1 MKNKASFAVDLFLCT
16 ALISSLFYCLVT
28 SFEIQTNWYIVVI
41 PTAIFCTIY
50 GLLASLVK
58 KTSVLFISV
67 AITMIVF
74 VFTLLFSLE
83 SILEQLSYVIT
94 KVLKQLSQYLPVQDK
109 IILGDTLG
117 TSATGLFVFI
127 SAILSAVFTISL
139 IRYKRILI
147 PSLLSMILL
156 VPCFILVNTL
166 PSLVCLF
173 IAISSLIALYISKNT
188 RKFRPSQGG
197 AIAAISFGTM
207 LVVMIVLLAF
217 NPIEKYERFDWQ
229 ENLLQSIEN
238 SFNIDD
244 GRKTSTE
251 KDFQQVKGSLQET
264 ENLNDISPLTQ
275 THTPVMT
282 ITSATGGNIYLKGT
296 AYASYKDNT
305 WSIITNN
312 DAARYPQDFVPFTAT
327 IGNNALTDTRVHMLN
342 KSEIAYV
349 PYFME
354 SLPDN
359 LNSVADVCVKSDT
372 NQNEFNYSH
381 YPFYAESTYR
391 YNSSSEAEDYK
402 TFVYDTYLEI
412 PSATEN
418 ELRKIADQEGFLD
431 SELTVSEKVEMVK
444 NYISSSKTYSL
455 KTPQMP
461 SGKDFATWF
470 LNESDTGYCVHFAT
484 AGTLM
489 LRALGIP
496 ARYVTG
502 YYATA
507 YANQTVTVTT
517 DNAHAWVEYYN
528 DTAGWI
534 PLECTPSSFEPAR
547 YVAPQNTGDNNSNN
561 STQPTTVAPATSTQP
576 TAPTNGTV
584 SHNST
589 QKSNSKSSF
598 EFNGFTIT
606 MMSVG
611 IVALVLIV
619 IFSRRII
626 IIKKRKQKFETGRN
640 NKRAICIYKEL
651 KSLTK
656 ISHLL
661 ITDEVKSVYEKARF
675 SNHII
680 SNDELKVIEDAYY
693 NSVEEIYNN
702 LPRIKKPYYKFI
714 KAIK

>member
-1 MKNKASFAVDLFLCT
+1 MKNKTSFTIDILLCVT
-16 ALISSLFYCLVT
+16 LISSLFYCLVT
-28 SFEIQTNWYIVVI
+28 SFDIKTEWYIIVV

-58 KTSVLFISV
+58 KSGVLFISV

-94 KVLKQLSQYLPVQDK
+94 QALKLLSQYLPVQNK

-147 PSLLSMILL
+147 PSLLSTVLL

-173 IAISSLIALYISKNT
+173 IAIASLIALYISKNT

-197 AIAAISFGTM
+197 VIAAISFGTM
-207 LVVMIVLLAF
+207 LVVMAILLAF

-251 KDFQQVKGSLQET
+251 KNLNEIKGSLEEK
-264 ENLNDISPLTQ
+264 ENLSDISPLTQ
-275 THTPVMT
+275 TQTPVMT
-282 ITSATGGNIYLKGT
+282 VTSAVGGNIYLKGT
-296 AYASYKDNT
+296 AYADYRDNT
-305 WSIITNN
+305 WSIISDN
-312 DAARYPQDFVPFTAT
+312 DTARYPQDFVPFTAT
-327 IGNNALTDTRVHMLN
+327 IGNNALTNTRVHMLN
-342 KSEIAYV
+342 ESKIAYV
-349 PYFME
+349 PYFLE

-359 LNSVADVCVKSDT
+359 LNSVADVCVKNDT
-372 NQNEFNYSH
+372 DKNEFNYSH
-381 YPFYAESTYR
+381 YPFYAENTYR
-391 YNSSSEAEDYK
+391 YNNSAEAENYK
-402 TFVYDTYLEI
+402 AFVYDTYLEI
-412 PSATEN
+412 PRKTQI
-418 ELRKIADQEGFLD
+418 ELRRIAEQEGFLD
-431 SELTVSEKVEMVK
+431 SELTVSEKIEMVK

-455 KTPQMP
+455 KTPKMP

-517 DNAHAWVEYYN
+517 DNAHAWIEYYS

-534 PLECTPSSFEPAR
+534 PLECTPSSFQPAR
-547 YVAPQNTGDNNSNN
+547 YVGSQRASGG
-561 STQPTTVAPATSTQP
+561 TQPTTVEPTTAP
-576 TAPTNGTV
+576 TAPTNGTA
-584 SHNST
+584 SHST
-589 QKSNSKSSF
+589 KPKNDIKSSF
-598 EFNGFTIT
+598 EFNGFTIA
-606 MMSVG
+606 MMSLG
-611 IVALVLIV
+611 IVALALIV

-626 IIKKRKQKFETGRN
+626 IIKKRKQRFETGRN

-651 KSLTK
+651 KNLTK
-656 ISHLL
+656 ISHIL

-675 SNHII
+675 SNHTI
-680 SNDELKVIEDAYY
+680 SDDELKIIESAYY
-693 NSVEEIYNN
+693 NSIEEIYNN

>member
-1 MKNKASFAVDLFLCT
+1 MKNKTSFTIDILLCVT
-16 ALISSLFYCLVT
+16 LISSLFYCLVT
-28 SFEIQTNWYIVVI
+28 SFDIKTEWYIIVV

-58 KTSVLFISV
+58 KSGVLFISV

-94 KVLKQLSQYLPVQDK
+94 QVLKLLSQYLPVQNK

-147 PSLLSMILL
+147 PSLLSMVLL

-173 IAISSLIALYISKNT
+173 IAIASLIALYISKNT

-197 AIAAISFGTM
+197 VITAISFGTM
-207 LVVMIVLLAF
+207 LVVMAILLAF

-251 KDFQQVKGSLQET
+251 KSLHEIKGSLEEK
-264 ENLNDISPLTQ
+264 ENLIDISPLTQ

-282 ITSATGGNIYLKGT
+282 VTSAVGGNIYLKGT
-296 AYASYKDNT
+296 AYADYRDNT
-305 WSIITNN
+305 WSIISDNN
-312 DAARYPQDFVPFTAT
+312 AARYPQDFVPFTAT
-327 IGNNALTDTRVHMLN
+327 IGNNALTDTRVHMMN
-342 KSEIAYV
+342 ESKIAYV
-349 PYFME
+349 PYFLE

-359 LNSVADVCVKSDT
+359 LNSVADVCVKNDT
-372 NQNEFNYSH
+372 DKNEFNYSH
-381 YPFYAESTYR
+381 YPFYAENTYR
-391 YNSSSEAEDYK
+391 YNNSAEAEDYK
-402 TFVYDTYLEI
+402 AFVYDTYLEI
-412 PSATEN
+412 PRTTQIEF
-418 ELRKIADQEGFLD
+418 RRIAEQEGFLD
-431 SELTVSEKVEMVK
+431 SELTVSKKIEMVK
-444 NYISSSKTYSL
+444 NYISNSKTYSL
-455 KTPQMP
+455 KTPKMP

-517 DNAHAWVEYYN
+517 DNAHAWVEYYS

-534 PLECTPSSFEPAR
+534 PLECTPSSFQPAR
-547 YVAPQNTGDNNSNN
+547 YVGSQRASGGSTDT
-561 STQPTTVAPATSTQP
+561 TQPTTVEPTTAP

-584 SHNST
+584 SHNT
-589 QKSNSKSSF
+589 NTKSKNDIKSSF
-598 EFNGFTIT
+598 EFNGFTIA
-606 MMSVG
+606 MMSLG
-611 IVALVLIV
+611 IVALALIA

-626 IIKKRKQKFETGRN
+626 IIKKRKQRFETGRN

-651 KSLTK
+651 KNLTK

-675 SNHII
+675 SNHTI
-680 SNDELKVIEDAYY
+680 NDDELKIIENAYY
-693 NSVEEIYNN
+693 NSVDEIYNN
-702 LPRIKKPYYKFI
+702 LPRIKRSYYKFI

>member
-28 SFEIQTNWYIVVI
+28 SFQIETNWCVIVI

-58 KTSVLFISV
+58 NTSVLFISV
-67 AITMIVF
+67 AVTMIVF
-74 VFTLLFSLE
+74 IFTLLFSLE
-83 SILEQLSYVIT
+83 TILAQLSYVIT
-94 KVLKQLSQYLPVQDK
+94 QIFSQLSQYLPLTEK

-117 TSATGLFVFI
+117 TNATGLFVFI

-147 PSLLSMILL
+147 PSLLSMVLL

-173 IAISSLIALYISKNT
+173 IAIASLIALYISKNT

-197 AIAAISFGTM
+197 VITAISFGTM
-207 LVVMIVLLAF
+207 LVVMTILLAF

-251 KDFQQVKGSLQET
+251 KNLNEIKSSLEEK

-282 ITSATGGNIYLKGT
+282 VTSAVGGNIYLKGT
-296 AYASYKDNT
+296 AYADYRDNI
-305 WSIITNN
+305 WSIISDNN
-312 DAARYPQDFVPFTAT
+312 AARYPQDFVPFTAT
-327 IGNNALTDTRVHMLN
+327 TGNNALTDTRVHMLN
-342 KSEIAYV
+342 ESKIAYV
-349 PYFME
+349 PYFLE

-359 LNSVADVCVKSDT
+359 LNSVADVCVKNDT
-372 NQNEFNYSH
+372 DKNEFNYSH
-381 YPFYAESTYR
+381 YPFYAENTYR
-391 YNSSSEAEDYK
+391 YNNSAEAENYK
-402 TFVYDTYLEI
+402 AFVYDTYLEI
-412 PSATEN
+412 PRKTQI
-418 ELRKIADQEGFLD
+418 ELRRIADQEGFLD
-431 SELTVSEKVEMVK
+431 SELTVSEKIEMVK

-455 KTPQMP
+455 KTPKMP

-517 DNAHAWVEYYN
+517 DNAHAWVEYYS

-534 PLECTPSSFEPAR
+534 PLECTPPSFQPAR
-547 YVAPQNTGDNNSNN
+547 YVGSQRASGGSTDT
-561 STQPTTVAPATSTQP
+561 TQPTTVEPTTAP

-584 SHNST
+584 SQNT
-589 QKSNSKSSF
+589 NTKPKIDSKSSF
-598 EFNGFTIT
+598 EFNGFTIA
-606 MMSVG
+606 MMSLG
-611 IVALVLIV
+611 IVALALIA

-626 IIKKRKQKFETGRN
+626 IIKKRKQRFETGRN

-651 KSLTK
+651 KNLTK
-656 ISHLL
+656 ISHIL

-675 SNHII
+675 SNHTI
-680 SNDELKVIEDAYY
+680 SDDELKIIENAYY

-702 LPRIKKPYYKFI
+702 LPCIKKPYYKFI

>member
-1 MKNKASFAVDLFLCT
+1 MKNKTSFTIDILLCVT
-16 ALISSLFYCLVT
+16 LISSLFYCLVT
-28 SFEIQTNWYIVVI
+28 SFDIKTEWYIIVV

-58 KTSVLFISV
+58 KSGVLFISV

-94 KVLKQLSQYLPVQDK
+94 QVLKLLSQYLTVQNK

-147 PSLLSMILL
+147 PSLLSMVLL

-173 IAISSLIALYISKNT
+173 IAIASLIALYISKNT

-197 AIAAISFGTM
+197 VIAAISFGIM
-207 LVVMIVLLAF
+207 LVVMTILLAF

-251 KDFQQVKGSLQET
+251 KNLNEIKGSLEEK
-264 ENLNDISPLTQ
+264 ENLSDISPLTQ

-282 ITSATGGNIYLKGT
+282 VTSAVGGNIYLKGT
-296 AYASYKDNT
+296 AYADYRDNT
-305 WSIITNN
+305 WSIISDNN
-312 DAARYPQDFVPFTAT
+312 AARYPQNFVPFTAT
-327 IGNNALTDTRVHMLN
+327 IGNNALTNTRVHMLN
-342 KSEIAYV
+342 ESKIAYV
-349 PYFME
+349 PYFLE

-359 LNSVADVCVKSDT
+359 LNSVADVCVKNDT
-372 NQNEFNYSH
+372 DKNEFNYSH
-381 YPFYAESTYR
+381 YPFYAENTYR
-391 YNSSSEAEDYK
+391 YNNSSDAEEYK

-412 PSATEN
+412 PRTTQI
-418 ELRKIADQEGFLD
+418 ELRRIAEQEGFLD
-431 SELTVSEKVEMVK
+431 SELTASEKIEMVK
-444 NYISSSKTYSL
+444 NYISNSKTYSL
-455 KTPQMP
+455 KTPKMP

-489 LRALGIP
+489 LRTLGIP

-517 DNAHAWVEYYN
+517 DNAHAWVEYYS

-534 PLECTPSSFEPAR
+534 PLECTPSSFQPAR
-547 YVAPQNTGDNNSNN
+547 YVGSQRASGG
-561 STQPTTVAPATSTQP
+561 TQPTTVEPTTAP
-576 TAPTNGTV
+576 TAPTNGTA
-584 SHNST
+584 SHST
-589 QKSNSKSSF
+589 KPKNDIKSSF
-598 EFNGFTIT
+598 EFNGFTIA
-606 MMSVG
+606 MMSLG
-611 IVALVLIV
+611 IVALALIA

-626 IIKKRKQKFETGRN
+626 IIKKRKQRFETGRN

-651 KSLTK
+651 KNLTK
-656 ISHLL
+656 ISHIL

-675 SNHII
+675 SNHTI
-680 SNDELKVIEDAYY
+680 SDDELKIIENAYY
-693 NSVEEIYNN
+693 NSIEEIYNN

-714 KAIK
+714 KVIK

>member
-1 MKNKASFAVDLFLCT
+1 MKNKTSFTIDILLCVT
-16 ALISSLFYCLVT
+16 LISSLFYCLVT
-28 SFEIQTNWYIVVI
+28 SFDIKTEWHIIVV

-58 KTSVLFISV
+58 KSGVLFISV

-94 KVLKQLSQYLPVQDK
+94 QVLKPLSQYLPVQNK

-147 PSLLSMILL
+147 PSLLSMVLL

-173 IAISSLIALYISKNT
+173 IAIASLIALYISKNT

-197 AIAAISFGTM
+197 VITAISFGTM
-207 LVVMIVLLAF
+207 LVVMAILLAF

-251 KDFQQVKGSLQET
+251 KNLNEIKGSLEEK

-275 THTPVMT
+275 THAPVMT
-282 ITSATGGNIYLKGT
+282 VTSAVGGNIYLKGT
-296 AYASYKDNT
+296 AYADYRDNIWNT
-305 WSIITNN
+305 ISDN

-327 IGNNALTDTRVHMLN
+327 IGNNALTATRVHMLN
-342 KSEIAYV
+342 ESKITYV
-349 PYFME
+349 PYFLE

-359 LNSVADVCVKSDT
+359 LNSVADVCVKNDT
-372 NQNEFNYSH
+372 DKNEFNYSH
-381 YPFYAESTYR
+381 YPFYAENTYR
-391 YNSSSEAEDYK
+391 YNNSAEAEDYK
-402 TFVYDTYLEI
+402 AFVYDTYLEI
-412 PSATEN
+412 PRTTQIEF
-418 ELRKIADQEGFLD
+418 RRIAEQEGFLD
-431 SELTVSEKVEMVK
+431 SELTVSKKIEMVK
-444 NYISSSKTYSL
+444 NYISNSKTYSL
-455 KTPQMP
+455 KTPKMP

-517 DNAHAWVEYYN
+517 DNAHAWVEYYS

-534 PLECTPSSFEPAR
+534 PLECTPSSFQPAR
-547 YVAPQNTGDNNSNN
+547 YVGSQRASGGSTDT
-561 STQPTTVAPATSTQP
+561 TQPTTVEPTTAP

-584 SHNST
+584 SHNT
-589 QKSNSKSSF
+589 NTKSKNDIKSSF
-598 EFNGFTIT
+598 EFNGFTIA
-606 MMSVG
+606 MMSLG
-611 IVALVLIV
+611 IVALALIA

-626 IIKKRKQKFETGRN
+626 IIKKRKQRFETGRN

-651 KSLTK
+651 KNLTK
-656 ISHLL
+656 ISHIL

-675 SNHII
+675 SNHTI
-680 SNDELKVIEDAYY
+680 SDDELKIIENAYY
-693 NSVEEIYNN
+693 NSIEEIYNN

>member
-1 MKNKASFAVDLFLCT
+1 MKNKTSFTIDILLCVT
-16 ALISSLFYCLVT
+16 LISSLFYCLVT
-28 SFEIQTNWYIVVI
+28 SFDIKTEWYIIVV

-58 KTSVLFISV
+58 KSGVLFISV

-94 KVLKQLSQYLPVQDK
+94 QALKLLSQYLPVQNK

-147 PSLLSMILL
+147 PSLLSMVLL

-173 IAISSLIALYISKNT
+173 IAIASLIALYISKNT

-197 AIAAISFGTM
+197 VIAAISFGTM
-207 LVVMIVLLAF
+207 LVVMAILLAF

-251 KDFQQVKGSLQET
+251 KNLNGIKGSLEEK
-264 ENLNDISPLTQ
+264 ENLSDISPLTQ

-282 ITSATGGNIYLKGT
+282 VTSAVGGNIYLKGT
-296 AYASYKDNT
+296 AYADYRDNI
-305 WSIITNN
+305 WSIISDN
-312 DAARYPQDFVPFTAT
+312 DVARYPQDFVPFTAT

-342 KSEIAYV
+342 ESKIAYV
-349 PYFME
+349 PYFLE

-359 LNSVADVCVKSDT
+359 LNSVADVCVKNNTDK
-372 NQNEFNYSH
+372 NEFNYSH
-381 YPFYAESTYR
+381 YPFYAEGTYR
-391 YNSSSEAEDYK
+391 YNNSAEAENYK
-402 TFVYDTYLEI
+402 AFVYDTYLEI
-412 PSATEN
+412 PRKTQI
-418 ELRKIADQEGFLD
+418 ELRRIADQEGFLD
-431 SELTVSEKVEMVK
+431 SELTVSEKIEMVK

-455 KTPQMP
+455 KTPKMP

-517 DNAHAWVEYYN
+517 DNAHAWVEYYS

-534 PLECTPSSFEPAR
+534 PLECTPSSFRPAR
-547 YVAPQNTGDNNSNN
+547 YVGSQRASGGSTDT
-561 STQPTTVAPATSTQP
+561 TQPTTVEPTTAP

-584 SHNST
+584 SHNT
-589 QKSNSKSSF
+589 NTKPKNDSKSSF
-598 EFNGFTIT
+598 EFNGFTIA
-606 MMSVG
+606 MMSLG
-611 IVALVLIV
+611 IVALALIA

-626 IIKKRKQKFETGRN
+626 IIKKRKQRFETGRN
-640 NKRAICIYKEL
+640 NKRAICIYKEI
-651 KSLTK
+651 KNLTK

-675 SNHII
+675 SNHTI
-680 SNDELKVIEDAYY
+680 SDDELKIIKNAYY
-693 NSVEEIYNN
+693 NSIEEIYNN

-714 KAIK
+714 KVIK

>member
-1 MKNKASFAVDLFLCT
+1 MKNKTSFTIDILLCVT
-16 ALISSLFYCLVT
+16 LISSLFYCLVT
-28 SFEIQTNWYIVVI
+28 SFDIKTEWYIIVV

-58 KTSVLFISV
+58 KSGVLFISV

-83 SILEQLSYVIT
+83 SILEQLSYAIT
-94 KVLKQLSQYLPVQDK
+94 QVLKLLSQYLPVQNK

-147 PSLLSMILL
+147 LSMVLL

-173 IAISSLIALYISKNT
+173 IAIASLIALYISKNT

-197 AIAAISFGTM
+197 VIAAISFGTM
-207 LVVMIVLLAF
+207 LVVMAILLAF

-251 KDFQQVKGSLQET
+251 KSLNEIKGSLEEK
-264 ENLNDISPLTQ
+264 ENLIDISPLTQ

-282 ITSATGGNIYLKGT
+282 VTSAVGGNIYLKGT
-296 AYASYKDNT
+296 AYADYRDNI
-305 WSIITNN
+305 WSIISDN
-312 DAARYPQDFVPFTAT
+312 DVARYPQNFVPFTAT

-342 KSEIAYV
+342 ESKIAYV
-349 PYFME
+349 PYFLE

-359 LNSVADVCVKSDT
+359 LNSVADVCVKNDT
-372 NQNEFNYSH
+372 DKNEFNYSH
-381 YPFYAESTYR
+381 YPFYAENTYR

-412 PSATEN
+412 PRKTQI
-418 ELRKIADQEGFLD
+418 ELRRIAEQEGFLD
-431 SELTVSEKVEMVK
+431 SELTVSEKIEMVK
-444 NYISSSKTYSL
+444 NYISNSKTYSL
-455 KTPQMP
+455 KTPKMP

-517 DNAHAWVEYYN
+517 DNAHAWVEYYS

-534 PLECTPSSFEPAR
+534 PLECTPSSFQPAR
-547 YVAPQNTGDNNSNN
+547 YVGSQRASGGSTDT
-561 STQPTTVAPATSTQP
+561 TQPTTVEPTTAP
-576 TAPTNGTV
+576 TAPTNGTA
-584 SHNST
+584 SHST
-589 QKSNSKSSF
+589 KPKNDIKSSF
-598 EFNGFTIT
+598 EFNGFTIA
-606 MMSVG
+606 MMSLG
-611 IVALVLIV
+611 IVALALIV

-626 IIKKRKQKFETGRN
+626 IIKKRKQRFETGRN

-651 KSLTK
+651 KNLTK
-656 ISHLL
+656 ISHIL

-675 SNHII
+675 SNHTI
-680 SNDELKVIEDAYY
+680 SDDELKIIENAYY

>member
-1 MKNKASFAVDLFLCT
+1 MKNKTSFTIDILLCVT
-16 ALISSLFYCLVT
+16 LISSLFYCLVT
-28 SFEIQTNWYIVVI
+28 SFDIKTEWYIIVV

-58 KTSVLFISV
+58 KSGVLFISV

-94 KVLKQLSQYLPVQDK
+94 QVLKPLSQYLPVQNK

-147 PSLLSMILL
+147 PSLLSMVLL
-156 VPCFILVNTL
+156 IPCFILVNTL

-173 IAISSLIALYISKNT
+173 IAIASLIALYISKNT

-197 AIAAISFGTM
+197 VIAAISFGTM
-207 LVVMIVLLAF
+207 LVVMTILLAF

-229 ENLLQSIEN
+229 ENLLQS
-238 SFNIDD
+238 FNIDD

-251 KDFQQVKGSLQET
+251 KNLNEIKGSLEEK

-282 ITSATGGNIYLKGT
+282 VTSAVGGNIYLKGA
-296 AYASYKDNT
+296 AYADYRDNI
-305 WSIITNN
+305 WSIISDN

-342 KSEIAYV
+342 ESKIAYV
-349 PYFME
+349 PYFLE

-359 LNSVADVCVKSDT
+359 LNSVADVCVKNDT
-372 NQNEFNYSH
+372 DKNEFYYSH
-381 YPFYAESTYR
+381 YPFYAENTYR
-391 YNSSSEAEDYK
+391 YNSSSDAENYK

-412 PSATEN
+412 PRKTQI
-418 ELRKIADQEGFLD
+418 ELRRIADQEGFLD
-431 SELTVSEKVEMVK
+431 SELTVSEKIEMVK
-444 NYISSSKTYSL
+444 NYISNSKTYSL
-455 KTPQMP
+455 KTPKMP

-517 DNAHAWVEYYN
+517 DNAHAWVEYYS

-534 PLECTPSSFEPAR
+534 PLECTPSSFQPAR
-547 YVAPQNTGDNNSNN
+547 YVGSQRANGGSTDT
-561 STQPTTVAPATSTQP
+561 TQPTTVEPT
-576 TAPTNGTV
+576 TAPTTPTNGKV
-584 SHNST
+584 SHST
-589 QKSNSKSSF
+589 KPKNDSKSSF
-598 EFNGFTIT
+598 EFNGFTIA
-606 MMSVG
+606 MMSLG
-611 IVALVLIV
+611 IVALALIA

-626 IIKKRKQKFETGRN
+626 IIKKRKQRFETGRN

-651 KSLTK
+651 KNLTK

-675 SNHII
+675 SNHTI
-680 SNDELKVIEDAYY
+680 SDDELKIIENAYY

>member
-1 MKNKASFAVDLFLCT
+1 MKNKTSFTIDILLCVT
-16 ALISSLFYCLVT
+16 LISSLFYCLVT
-28 SFEIQTNWYIVVI
+28 SFDIKTEWYIIVV

-58 KTSVLFISV
+58 KSGVLFISV

-94 KVLKQLSQYLPVQDK
+94 QALKLLSQYLPVQNK
-109 IILGDTLG
+109 VILGDTLG

-127 SAILSAVFTISL
+127 SAILSAIFTISL

-147 PSLLSMILL
+147 PSLLSMVLL

-173 IAISSLIALYISKNT
+173 IAIASLIALYISKNT

-197 AIAAISFGTM
+197 VIAAISFGTM
-207 LVVMIVLLAF
+207 LVVMTILLAF

-251 KDFQQVKGSLQET
+251 KNLNEIKGSLEEK
-264 ENLNDISPLTQ
+264 ENLSDISPLTQ

-282 ITSATGGNIYLKGT
+282 VTSAVGGNIYLKGT
-296 AYASYKDNT
+296 AYADYRDNI
-305 WSIITNN
+305 WSIISDN

-342 KSEIAYV
+342 ESKIAYV
-349 PYFME
+349 PYFLE

-359 LNSVADVCVKSDT
+359 LNSVADVCVKNDT
-372 NQNEFNYSH
+372 DKNEFNYSH
-381 YPFYAESTYR
+381 YPFYAENTYR
-391 YNSSSEAEDYK
+391 YNSSSESEDYK
-402 TFVYDTYLEI
+402 AFVYDTYLEI

-418 ELRKIADQEGFLD
+418 ELRKIAEQEGFLD
-431 SELTVSEKVEMVK
+431 SELTVSEKIEMVK
-444 NYISSSKTYSL
+444 NYISNSKTYSL
-455 KTPQMP
+455 KTPKMP

-489 LRALGIP
+489 LRTLGIP

-517 DNAHAWVEYYN
+517 DNAHAWIEYYS

-534 PLECTPSSFEPAR
+534 PLECTPSSFQPAR
-547 YVAPQNTGDNNSNN
+547 YVVSQRASGGSTDT
-561 STQPTTVAPATSTQP
+561 TQPTTVEPTTAPTT
-576 TAPTNGTV
+576 PTNGTV
-584 SHNST
+584 SHST
-589 QKSNSKSSF
+589 KSKNDSKSSF
-598 EFNGFTIT
+598 EFNGFTIA
-606 MMSVG
+606 MMSLG
-611 IVALVLIV
+611 IVALALIA

-626 IIKKRKQKFETGRN
+626 IIKKRKQRFETGRN

-651 KSLTK
+651 KNLTK
-656 ISHLL
+656 ISHIL

-675 SNHII
+675 SNHTI
-680 SNDELKVIEDAYY
+680 SNDELKIIENAYY

-702 LPRIKKPYYKFI
+702 LPRIKRPYYKFI

>member
-1 MKNKASFAVDLFLCT
+1 MKNKTSFTIDILLCVT
-16 ALISSLFYCLVT
+16 LISSLFYCLVT
-28 SFEIQTNWYIVVI
+28 SFDIKTEWYIIVV

-58 KTSVLFISV
+58 KSGVLFISV

-94 KVLKQLSQYLPVQDK
+94 QVLKLLSQYLPVQNK

-147 PSLLSMILL
+147 PSLLSTVLL

-173 IAISSLIALYISKNT
+173 IAIASLIALYISKNT

-197 AIAAISFGTM
+197 VIAAISFGTM
-207 LVVMIVLLAF
+207 LVVMAILLAF

-251 KDFQQVKGSLQET
+251 KNLNEIKGSLEEK
-264 ENLNDISPLTQ
+264 ENLSDISPLTQ
-275 THTPVMT
+275 TQTPVMT
-282 ITSATGGNIYLKGT
+282 VTSAVGGNIYLKGT
-296 AYASYKDNT
+296 AYADYRDNI
-305 WSIITNN
+305 WSIISDN
-312 DAARYPQDFVPFTAT
+312 DVARYPQNFVPFTAT

-342 KSEIAYV
+342 ESKIAYV
-349 PYFME
+349 PYFLE
-354 SLPDN
+354 SLPDT
-359 LNSVADVCVKSDT
+359 LNSVADVCVKNDT
-372 NQNEFNYSH
+372 DKNEFNYSH
-381 YPFYAESTYR
+381 YPFYAENTYR
-391 YNSSSEAEDYK
+391 YNNSTEAENYK
-402 TFVYDTYLEI
+402 AFVYDTYLEI
-412 PSATEN
+412 PRKTQI
-418 ELRKIADQEGFLD
+418 ELRRIAEQEGFLD
-431 SELTVSEKVEMVK
+431 SELTVSEKIEMVK

-455 KTPQMP
+455 KTPKMP

-470 LNESDTGYCVHFAT
+470 LNESNTGYCVHFAT

-489 LRALGIP
+489 LRAVGIP

-517 DNAHAWVEYYN
+517 DNAHAWIEYYS

-534 PLECTPSSFEPAR
+534 PLECTPSSFQPAR
-547 YVAPQNTGDNNSNN
+547 YVGSQRASGG
-561 STQPTTVAPATSTQP
+561 TQPTTVEPTTAP

-584 SHNST
+584 SHST
-589 QKSNSKSSF
+589 KSKNDIKSSF
-598 EFNGFTIT
+598 EFNGFTIA
-606 MMSVG
+606 MMSLG
-611 IVALVLIV
+611 IVALALIA

-626 IIKKRKQKFETGRN
+626 IIKKRKQRFETGRN
-640 NKRAICIYKEL
+640 NKKAICIYKEL
-651 KSLTK
+651 KNLTK
-656 ISHLL
+656 ISHIL

-675 SNHII
+675 SNHTI
-680 SNDELKVIEDAYY
+680 SDDELKIIENAYY

>member
-1 MKNKASFAVDLFLCT
+1 MKNKTSFTIDILLCVT
-16 ALISSLFYCLVT
+16 LISSLFYCLVT
-28 SFEIQTNWYIVVI
+28 SFDIKTEWYIIVV

-58 KTSVLFISV
+58 KSGVLFISV

-94 KVLKQLSQYLPVQDK
+94 QVLKPLSQYLPVQNK

-147 PSLLSMILL
+147 PSLLSMVLL

-173 IAISSLIALYISKNT
+173 IAIASLIALYISKNT

-197 AIAAISFGTM
+197 VIAAISFGIM
-207 LVVMIVLLAF
+207 LVVMTILLAF

-238 SFNIDD
+238 GFNIDD

-251 KDFQQVKGSLQET
+251 KKLNEIKGSLEEK

-282 ITSATGGNIYLKGT
+282 VTSAVGGNIYLKGT
-296 AYASYKDNT
+296 AYADYRDNI
-305 WSIITNN
+305 WSIISDN

-342 KSEIAYV
+342 ESKIAYV
-349 PYFME
+349 PYFLE

-359 LNSVADVCVKSDT
+359 LNSVADVCVKNDT
-372 NQNEFNYSH
+372 DKNEFYYSH
-381 YPFYAESTYR
+381 YPFYAENTYR
-391 YNSSSEAEDYK
+391 YNNSAEAENYK

-412 PSATEN
+412 PRKTQI
-418 ELRKIADQEGFLD
+418 ELRRIADQEGFLD
-431 SELTVSEKVEMVK
+431 SELTVSEKIEMVK
-444 NYISSSKTYSL
+444 NYISNSKTYSL
-455 KTPQMP
+455 KTPKMP

-517 DNAHAWVEYYN
+517 DNAHAWVEYYS

-534 PLECTPSSFEPAR
+534 PLECTPSSFQPAR
-547 YVAPQNTGDNNSNN
+547 YVGSQRANGGSTDTT
-561 STQPTTVAPATSTQP
+561 TQPTTVEPT
-576 TAPTNGTV
+576 TAPTTPTNGKV
-584 SHNST
+584 SHST
-589 QKSNSKSSF
+589 KPKNDSKSSF
-598 EFNGFTIT
+598 EFNGFTIA
-606 MMSVG
+606 MMSLG
-611 IVALVLIV
+611 IVALALIA

-626 IIKKRKQKFETGRN
+626 IIKKRKQRFETGRN

-651 KSLTK
+651 KNLTK

-675 SNHII
+675 SNHTI
-680 SNDELKVIEDAYY
+680 SDDELKIIENAYY
-693 NSVEEIYNN
+693 NSIEEIYNN

>member
-1 MKNKASFAVDLFLCT
+1 MKNKTSFTIDILLCVT
-16 ALISSLFYCLVT
+16 LISSLFYCLVT
-28 SFEIQTNWYIVVI
+28 SFDIKTEWYIIVV

-58 KTSVLFISV
+58 KSGVLFISV

-94 KVLKQLSQYLPVQDK
+94 QALKLLSQYLPVQNK

-147 PSLLSMILL
+147 PSLLSMVLL

-173 IAISSLIALYISKNT
+173 IAIASLIALYISKNT

-197 AIAAISFGTM
+197 VIAAISFGTM
-207 LVVMIVLLAF
+207 LVVMAILLAF

-238 SFNIDD
+238 GFNIDD

-251 KDFQQVKGSLQET
+251 KNLNEIKGSLE
-264 ENLNDISPLTQ
+264 EKDNLSDISPLTL

-282 ITSATGGNIYLKGT
+282 VTSAVGGNIYLKGT
-296 AYASYKDNT
+296 AYADYRDNI
-305 WSIITNN
+305 WSIISDN
-312 DAARYPQDFVPFTAT
+312 DVARYPQDFVPFTAT
-327 IGNNALTDTRVHMLN
+327 IGNNALSDTRVHMLN
-342 KSEIAYV
+342 ESKIAYV
-349 PYFME
+349 PYFLE

-359 LNSVADVCVKSDT
+359 LNSVADVCVKNNTDK
-372 NQNEFNYSH
+372 NEFNYSH
-381 YPFYAESTYR
+381 YPFYAEGTYR

-402 TFVYDTYLEI
+402 AFVYDTYLEI
-412 PSATEN
+412 PRTTQI
-418 ELRKIADQEGFLD
+418 ELRRIAEQEGFLD
-431 SELTVSEKVEMVK
+431 SELTVSEKIEMVK

-455 KTPQMP
+455 KTPKMP

-517 DNAHAWVEYYN
+517 DNAHAWVEYYS

-534 PLECTPSSFEPAR
+534 PLECTPSSFQPAR
-547 YVAPQNTGDNNSNN
+547 YVGSQRASGGSTDT
-561 STQPTTVAPATSTQP
+561 TQPTTVEPTTAP

-584 SHNST
+584 SHNT
-589 QKSNSKSSF
+589 NTKPKNDIKSSF
-598 EFNGFTIT
+598 EFNGFTIA
-606 MMSVG
+606 MMSLG
-611 IVALVLIV
+611 IVALALIV

-626 IIKKRKQKFETGRN
+626 IIKKRKQRFETGRN

-651 KSLTK
+651 KNLTK
-656 ISHLL
+656 ISHIL

-675 SNHII
+675 SNHTI
-680 SNDELKVIEDAYY
+680 SDDELKIIENAYY

>member
-1 MKNKASFAVDLFLCT
+1 MKNKTSFTIDILLCVT
-16 ALISSLFYCLVT
+16 LISSLFYCLVT
-28 SFEIQTNWYIVVI
+28 SFDIKTEWYIIVV

-58 KTSVLFISV
+58 KSGVLFISV

-83 SILEQLSYVIT
+83 SILEQLSYIIT
-94 KVLKQLSQYLPVQDK
+94 QVLKPLSQYLPVQNK

-147 PSLLSMILL
+147 PSLLSMVLL

-173 IAISSLIALYISKNT
+173 IAIASLIALYISKNT

-197 AIAAISFGTM
+197 VIAAISFGTM
-207 LVVMIVLLAF
+207 LVVMAILLAF

-251 KDFQQVKGSLQET
+251 KNLNEIKGSLEEK
-264 ENLNDISPLTQ
+264 ENLIDISPLTQ

-282 ITSATGGNIYLKGT
+282 VTSAVGGNIYLKGT
-296 AYASYKDNT
+296 AYADYRDNT
-305 WSIITNN
+305 WNIISDNN
-312 DAARYPQDFVPFTAT
+312 AARYPQDFVPFTAT

-342 KSEIAYV
+342 ESKIAYV
-349 PYFME
+349 PYFLE

-359 LNSVADVCVKSDT
+359 LNSVADVCVKNDT
-372 NQNEFNYSH
+372 DKNEFNYSH
-381 YPFYAESTYR
+381 YPFYAENTYR

-402 TFVYDTYLEI
+402 AFVYDTYLEI
-412 PSATEN
+412 PRTTQI
-418 ELRKIADQEGFLD
+418 ELRRIADQEGFLD
-431 SELTVSEKVEMVK
+431 SELTVSEKIEMVK

-455 KTPQMP
+455 KTPKMP

-517 DNAHAWVEYYN
+517 DNAHAWVEYYS

-534 PLECTPSSFEPAR
+534 PLECTPSSFQPAR
-547 YVAPQNTGDNNSNN
+547 YVGSQRASGGSTDT
-561 STQPTTVAPATSTQP
+561 TQPTTVEP
-576 TAPTNGTV
+576 TAPTNGTA
-584 SHNST
+584 SHST
-589 QKSNSKSSF
+589 KSKNDIKSSF
-598 EFNGFTIT
+598 EFNGFTIA
-606 MMSVG
+606 MMSLG
-611 IVALVLIV
+611 IVALALIA

-626 IIKKRKQKFETGRN
+626 IIKKRKQRFETGRN

-651 KSLTK
+651 KNLTK
-656 ISHLL
+656 ISHIL

-675 SNHII
+675 SNHTI
-680 SNDELKVIEDAYY
+680 SDDELKIIENAYY
-693 NSVEEIYNN
+693 NSIEEIYNN

>member
-28 SFEIQTNWYIVVI
+28 SFQIETNWCVIVI

-67 AITMIVF
+67 AVTMIVF
-74 VFTLLFSLE
+74 IFTLLFSLE
-83 SILEQLSYVIT
+83 TILAQLSYVIT
-94 KVLKQLSQYLPVQDK
+94 QIFSQLSQYLPLTDK
-109 IILGDTLG
+109 VILGDTLG

-147 PSLLSMILL
+147 PSLLSMVLL

-173 IAISSLIALYISKNT
+173 IAIASLIALYISKNT

-197 AIAAISFGTM
+197 VIAAISFGTM
-207 LVVMIVLLAF
+207 LVVMAILLAF

-251 KDFQQVKGSLQET
+251 KNLNEIKGSLE
-264 ENLNDISPLTQ
+264 EKDNLSDISPLTQ

-282 ITSATGGNIYLKGT
+282 VTSAVGGNIYLKGT
-296 AYASYKDNT
+296 AYADYRDNI
-305 WSIITNN
+305 WSIISDN

-342 KSEIAYV
+342 ESKIAYV
-349 PYFME
+349 PYFLE

-359 LNSVADVCVKSDT
+359 LNSVADVCVKNDT
-372 NQNEFNYSH
+372 DKNEFYYSH
-381 YPFYAESTYR
+381 YPFYAENTYR
-391 YNSSSEAEDYK
+391 YNNSAEAENYK
-402 TFVYDTYLEI
+402 AFVYDTYLEI
-412 PSATEN
+412 PRKTQI
-418 ELRKIADQEGFLD
+418 ELRRIADQEGFLD
-431 SELTVSEKVEMVK
+431 SELTVSEKIEMVK

-455 KTPQMP
+455 KTTKMP

-517 DNAHAWVEYYN
+517 DNAHAWVEYYS

-534 PLECTPSSFEPAR
+534 PLECTPSSFQPAR
-547 YVAPQNTGDNNSNN
+547 YVGSQRASGGSTDT
-561 STQPTTVAPATSTQP
+561 TQPTTVEPTTAP

-584 SHNST
+584 SHNT
-589 QKSNSKSSF
+589 NTKPKNDSKSSF
-598 EFNGFTIT
+598 EFNGFTIA
-606 MMSVG
+606 MMSLG
-611 IVALVLIV
+611 IVALALIA

-626 IIKKRKQKFETGRN
+626 IIKKRKQRFETGRN

-651 KSLTK
+651 KNLTK

-675 SNHII
+675 SNHTI
-680 SNDELKVIEDAYY
+680 SDDELKIIENAYY
-693 NSVEEIYNN
+693 NSIEEIYNN
-702 LPRIKKPYYKFI
+702 LPHIKKPYYKFI

>member
-1 MKNKASFAVDLFLCT
+1 MKSKTSFTIDILLCVT
-16 ALISSLFYCLVT
+16 LISSLFYCLVT
-28 SFEIQTNWYIVVI
+28 SFDIKTEWYIIVV

-58 KTSVLFISV
+58 KSGVLFISV

-94 KVLKQLSQYLPVQDK
+94 QALKLLSQYLPVQNK

-117 TSATGLFVFI
+117 TNATGLFVFI

-147 PSLLSMILL
+147 SSLLSMVLL

-173 IAISSLIALYISKNT
+173 IAIASLIALYISKNT

-197 AIAAISFGTM
+197 VIAAISFGTM
-207 LVVMIVLLAF
+207 LVVMAILLAF

-238 SFNIDD
+238 NFNIDD

-251 KDFQQVKGSLQET
+251 KSLNEIKGSLEEK
-264 ENLNDISPLTQ
+264 ENLIDISPLTQ

-282 ITSATGGNIYLKGT
+282 VTSAVGGNIYLKGT
-296 AYASYKDNT
+296 AYADYRDNI
-305 WSIITNN
+305 WSIISDNN
-312 DAARYPQDFVPFTAT
+312 AARYPQDFVPFTAT

-342 KSEIAYV
+342 KSKIAYV
-349 PYFME
+349 PYFLE

-359 LNSVADVCVKSDT
+359 LNSVADVCVKNDT
-372 NQNEFNYSH
+372 DKNEFNYSH
-381 YPFYAESTYR
+381 YPFYAENTYR
-391 YNSSSEAEDYK
+391 YNNSAEAEDYK
-402 TFVYDTYLEI
+402 AFVYDTYLEI
-412 PSATEN
+412 PRKTQI
-418 ELRKIADQEGFLD
+418 ELRRIADQEGFLD
-431 SELTVSEKVEMVK
+431 SELTVSEKIEMVK
-444 NYISSSKTYSL
+444 NYISNSKTYSL
-455 KTPQMP
+455 KTPKMP

-517 DNAHAWVEYYN
+517 DNAHAWIEYYS
-528 DTAGWI
+528 DTAG
-534 PLECTPSSFEPAR
+534 LDSA
-547 YVAPQNTGDNNSNN
+547 
-561 STQPTTVAPATSTQP
+561 
-576 TAPTNGTV
+576 
-584 SHNST
+584 
-589 QKSNSKSSF
+589 
-598 EFNGFTIT
+598 
-606 MMSVG
+606 
-611 IVALVLIV
+611 
-619 IFSRRII
+619 
-626 IIKKRKQKFETGRN
+626 
-640 NKRAICIYKEL
+640 
-651 KSLTK
+651 
-656 ISHLL
+656 
-661 ITDEVKSVYEKARF
+661 
-675 SNHII
+675 
-680 SNDELKVIEDAYY
+680 
-693 NSVEEIYNN
+693 
-702 LPRIKKPYYKFI
+702 
-714 KAIK
+714 

>member
-1 MKNKASFAVDLFLCT
+1 MKNKTSFTIDILLCIT
-16 ALISSLFYCLVT
+16 LISSLFYCLVT
-28 SFEIQTNWYIVVI
+28 SFDIKTEWYIIVI

-58 KTSVLFISV
+58 KSGVLFISV

-94 KVLKQLSQYLPVQDK
+94 QALKLLSQYLPVQNK

-147 PSLLSMILL
+147 PSLLSMVLL

-173 IAISSLIALYISKNT
+173 IAIASLIALYISKNT

-197 AIAAISFGTM
+197 VIAAISFGIM
-207 LVVMIVLLAF
+207 LVVMAILLAF

-244 GRKTSTE
+244 GRKTTTE
-251 KDFQQVKGSLQET
+251 KSLNEIKGSLEEK
-264 ENLNDISPLTQ
+264 ENLNDISSLTQ

-282 ITSATGGNIYLKGT
+282 VTSAVGGNIYLKGT
-296 AYASYKDNT
+296 AYADYRDNI
-305 WSIITNN
+305 WSIISDN
-312 DAARYPQDFVPFTAT
+312 DAARYPHDFVPFTAT

-342 KSEIAYV
+342 KSKIAYV
-349 PYFME
+349 PYFLE
-354 SLPDN
+354 SLPDTLN
-359 LNSVADVCVKSDT
+359 LVADVCVKNDT
-372 NQNEFNYSH
+372 DKNEFNYSH
-381 YPFYAESTYR
+381 YPFYAENTYR
-391 YNSSSEAEDYK
+391 YNNSAEAEDYK
-402 TFVYDTYLEI
+402 AFVYDTYLEI
-412 PSATEN
+412 PRKTQI
-418 ELRKIADQEGFLD
+418 ELRRIADQEGFLD
-431 SELTVSEKVEMVK
+431 SELTVSKKIEMVK
-444 NYISSSKTYSL
+444 NYISNSKTYSL
-455 KTPQMP
+455 KTPKMP

-507 YANQTVTVTT
+507 YANQAVTVTT
-517 DNAHAWVEYYN
+517 DNAHAWVEYYS

-534 PLECTPSSFEPAR
+534 PLECTPSSFQPAR
-547 YVAPQNTGDNNSNN
+547 YVGSQRASGGSTDA
-561 STQPTTVAPATSTQP
+561 TQPTTVEPTTAP

-584 SHNST
+584 SHNT
-589 QKSNSKSSF
+589 NTKSKNDIKSSF
-598 EFNGFTIT
+598 EFNGFTIA
-606 MMSVG
+606 MMSLG
-611 IVALVLIV
+611 IVALALIA

-626 IIKKRKQKFETGRN
+626 IIKKRKQRFETGRN
-640 NKRAICIYKEL
+640 NKRAIRIYKEL
-651 KSLTK
+651 KNLTK
-656 ISHLL
+656 ISHIL
-661 ITDEVKSVYEKARF
+661 IRDEVKSVYEKARF
-675 SNHII
+675 SNHTI
-680 SNDELKVIEDAYY
+680 SDDELKIIENAYY
-693 NSVEEIYNN
+693 NSIEEIYNN

>member
-1 MKNKASFAVDLFLCT
+1 MKNKTSFAIDIFLCIT
-16 ALISSLFYCLVT
+16 LISSLFYCLVT
-28 SFEIQTNWYIVVI
+28 SFDIKTEWYIIVV

-58 KTSVLFISV
+58 KSGVLFISV

-94 KVLKQLSQYLPVQDK
+94 QVLKLLSQYLPVQNK

-147 PSLLSMILL
+147 PSLLSTVLL

-173 IAISSLIALYISKNT
+173 IAIASLIALYISKNA

-197 AIAAISFGTM
+197 VIAAISFGTM
-207 LVVMIVLLAF
+207 LVVMAILLAF

-251 KDFQQVKGSLQET
+251 KSLNEIKGSLEEK
-264 ENLNDISPLTQ
+264 ENLIDISPLTQ

-282 ITSATGGNIYLKGT
+282 VTSAVGGNIYLKGT
-296 AYASYKDNT
+296 AYGDYRDNT
-305 WSIITNN
+305 WSILSDNN
-312 DAARYPQDFVPFTAT
+312 AARYPQDFVPFTAT

-342 KSEIAYV
+342 KSKIAYV
-349 PYFME
+349 PYFLE

-359 LNSVADVCVKSDT
+359 LNSVADVCVKNDT
-372 NQNEFNYSH
+372 DKNEFNYSH
-381 YPFYAESTYR
+381 YPFYAENTYR

-402 TFVYDTYLEI
+402 AFVYDTYLEI
-412 PSATEN
+412 PRTTQI
-418 ELRKIADQEGFLD
+418 ELRRIADQEGFLD
-431 SELTVSEKVEMVK
+431 SELTVSEKIEMVK

-455 KTPQMP
+455 KTPKMP

-470 LNESDTGYCVHFAT
+470 LNESNTGYCVHFAT

-517 DNAHAWVEYYN
+517 DNAHAWIEYYS

-534 PLECTPSSFEPAR
+534 PLECTPSSFQPAR
-547 YVAPQNTGDNNSNN
+547 YVGSQRASGG
-561 STQPTTVAPATSTQP
+561 TQPTTVEPTTAP
-576 TAPTNGTV
+576 TAPTNGTA
-584 SHNST
+584 SHST
-589 QKSNSKSSF
+589 KPKNDIKSSF
-598 EFNGFTIT
+598 EFNGFTIA
-606 MMSVG
+606 MMSLG
-611 IVALVLIV
+611 IVALALIA

-626 IIKKRKQKFETGRN
+626 IIKKRKQRFETGRN

-651 KSLTK
+651 KNLTK

-675 SNHII
+675 SNHTI
-680 SNDELKVIEDAYY
+680 NDDELKIIENAYY

>member
-28 SFEIQTNWYIVVI
+28 SFQIETNWCVIVI
-41 PTAIFCTIY
+41 PTAIFCAIY

-58 KTSVLFISV
+58 KTGVLFISIAV
-67 AITMIVF
+67 TMIVF
-74 VFTLLFSLE
+74 IFTLLFSLE
-83 SILEQLSYVIT
+83 TILAQLSYVIT
-94 KVLKQLSQYLPVQDK
+94 QIFSQLSQYLPLTDK

-117 TSATGLFVFI
+117 TNATGLFVFI
-127 SAILSAVFTISL
+127 SAILSAVLTISL

-147 PSLLSMILL
+147 PSLLSMVLL

-166 PSLVCLF
+166 PSLICLF

-207 LVVMIVLLAF
+207 LVVMAILLAF

-251 KDFQQVKGSLQET
+251 KNLNEIKGSLE
-264 ENLNDISPLTQ
+264 EKDNLNDISPLTQ

-282 ITSATGGNIYLKGT
+282 VTSAVGGNIYLKGT
-296 AYASYKDNT
+296 AYADYRDNI
-305 WSIITNN
+305 WSIISDN

-342 KSEIAYV
+342 ESKIAYV
-349 PYFME
+349 PYFLE

-359 LNSVADVCVKSDT
+359 LNSVADVCVKNNTDK
-372 NQNEFNYSH
+372 NEFNYSH
-381 YPFYAESTYR
+381 YPFYAEGTYR
-391 YNSSSEAEDYK
+391 YNSSSEAENYK
-402 TFVYDTYLEI
+402 AFVYDTYLEI
-412 PSATEN
+412 PRKTQI
-418 ELRKIADQEGFLD
+418 ELRRIADQEGFLD
-431 SELTVSEKVEMVK
+431 SELTVSEKIEMVK

-455 KTPQMP
+455 KTPKMP
-461 SGKDFATWF
+461 SGKDFAAWF

-517 DNAHAWVEYYN
+517 DNAHAWVEYYS

-534 PLECTPSSFEPAR
+534 PLECTPSSFQPAR
-547 YVAPQNTGDNNSNN
+547 YVGSQKASGGSTDT
-561 STQPTTVAPATSTQP
+561 TQPTTVEPTTAP

-584 SHNST
+584 SHNT
-589 QKSNSKSSF
+589 NTKPKNDSKSSF
-598 EFNGFTIT
+598 EFNGFTIA
-606 MMSVG
+606 MMSLG
-611 IVALVLIV
+611 IVALALIA

-626 IIKKRKQKFETGRN
+626 IIKKRKQRFETGRN

-651 KSLTK
+651 KNLTK
-656 ISHLL
+656 ISHIL

-675 SNHII
+675 SNHTI
-680 SNDELKVIEDAYY
+680 SDDELKIIENSYY
-693 NSVEEIYNN
+693 NSIEEIYNN

>member
-1 MKNKASFAVDLFLCT
+1 MKNKTSFAIDLLLCIT
-16 ALISSLFYCLVT
+16 LISSLFYCLIT
-28 SFEIQTNWYIVVI
+28 SFEISTEWYIIIV

-50 GLLASLVK
+50 GLLASLIK
-58 KTSVLFISV
+58 KTGVLFISV

-74 VFTLLFSLE
+74 VFALLFSLE
-83 SILEQLSYVIT
+83 TILAQLSYVIT
-94 KVLKQLSQYLPVQDK
+94 QILKWLSQYLPLPEK

-117 TSATGLFVFI
+117 TSATGLFVFV
-127 SAILSAVFTISL
+127 SAILSAIFTISL
-139 IRYKRILI
+139 IRCNRILI
-147 PSLLSMILL
+147 PSLLSIILIT
-156 VPCFILVNTL
+156 PCFILVNTL

-173 IAISSLIALYISKNT
+173 IAIASLIALYISKNT

-197 AIAAISFGTM
+197 VIAAISFGIM
-207 LVVMIVLLAF
+207 LVVMTILLAF
-217 NPIEKYERFDWQ
+217 NPIEKFERFDWQ

-244 GRKTSTE
+244 GRKISAE
-251 KDFQQVKGSLQET
+251 KDLNEIKGSLEET

-282 ITSATGGNIYLKGT
+282 VTSAVGGNIYLKGT
-296 AYASYKDNT
+296 AYAAYKDNT
-305 WSIITNN
+305 WSIIT
-312 DAARYPQDFVPFTAT
+312 DHDVAKYPQDFVPFTAT
-327 IGNNALTDTRVHMLN
+327 MGNNALTDTRVHMLN

-354 SLPDN
+354 NLPDN
-359 LNSVADVCVKSDT
+359 LNSVADVCVKNDADE
-372 NQNEFNYSH
+372 NEFNYSH
-381 YPFYAESTYR
+381 YPFYAENTYR
-391 YNSSSEAEDYK
+391 YNNSADAEDYK
-402 TFVYDTYLEI
+402 TFVYDIYLEI
-412 PSATEN
+412 PKSTQI
-418 ELRKIADQEGFLD
+418 ELRKIAEKEGFLD

-455 KTPQMP
+455 KTPKMP

-517 DNAHAWVEYYN
+517 DNAHAWVEYYS

-534 PLECTPSSFEPAR
+534 PLECTPSSFQPAR
-547 YVAPQNTGDNNSNN
+547 YVSSQSASGG
-561 STQPTTVAPATSTQP
+561 STNATQATTVEPTTTAPTVS
-576 TAPTNGTV
+576 PTNGTV
-584 SHNST
+584 SHNT
-589 QKSNSKSSF
+589 KPKNENKSSF

-606 MMSVG
+606 IISAVV
-611 IVALVLIV
+611 VALVLIV
-619 IFSRRII
+619 IFLRRNI
-626 IIKKRKQKFETGRN
+626 IIKKRKKSFETGRN

-651 KSLTK
+651 INLTK
-656 ISHLL
+656 ISHIL

-675 SNHII
+675 SNHTI
-680 SNDELKVIEDAYY
+680 SDDELKIIENAYY
-693 NSVEEIYNN
+693 NSVEEIYSN

>member
-1 MKNKASFAVDLFLCT
+1 MKNKTSFTIDILLCVT
-16 ALISSLFYCLVT
+16 LISSLFYCLVT
-28 SFEIQTNWYIVVI
+28 SFDIKTEWYIIVI

-58 KTSVLFISV
+58 KSGVLFISV

-94 KVLKQLSQYLPVQDK
+94 QVLKLLSQYLPVQNK
-109 IILGDTLG
+109 MILGDTLG

-147 PSLLSMILL
+147 PSLLSMVLL

-173 IAISSLIALYISKNT
+173 IAIASLIALYISKNT

-197 AIAAISFGTM
+197 VIAAISFGTM
-207 LVVMIVLLAF
+207 LVVMTILLAF

-251 KDFQQVKGSLQET
+251 KKLNEIKGSLEEK
-264 ENLNDISPLTQ
+264 ENLSDISPLTQ

-282 ITSATGGNIYLKGT
+282 VTSAVGGNIYLKGT
-296 AYASYKDNT
+296 AYADYRDNI
-305 WSIITNN
+305 WSIISDN

-342 KSEIAYV
+342 ESKIAYV
-349 PYFME
+349 PYFLE

-359 LNSVADVCVKSDT
+359 LNSVADVCVKNDT
-372 NQNEFNYSH
+372 DKNEFNYSH
-381 YPFYAESTYR
+381 YPFYAENTYR
-391 YNSSSEAEDYK
+391 YNNSAKAEDYK
-402 TFVYDTYLEI
+402 AFVYDTYLEI
-412 PSATEN
+412 PRTTQI
-418 ELRKIADQEGFLD
+418 ELRRIADQEGFLD
-431 SELTVSEKVEMVK
+431 SELTVSEKIEMVK
-444 NYISSSKTYSL
+444 NYISNSKTYSL
-455 KTPQMP
+455 KTPKMP

-517 DNAHAWVEYYN
+517 DNAHAWVEYYS

-534 PLECTPSSFEPAR
+534 PLECTPSSFQPAR
-547 YVAPQNTGDNNSNN
+547 YVGSQRASGG
-561 STQPTTVAPATSTQP
+561 TQPTTVEPTTAP

-584 SHNST
+584 SHST
-589 QKSNSKSSF
+589 KSKNDIKSSF
-598 EFNGFTIT
+598 EFNGFTIA
-606 MMSVG
+606 MMSLG
-611 IVALVLIV
+611 IVALALIA

-626 IIKKRKQKFETGRN
+626 IIKKRKQRFETGRN

-651 KSLTK
+651 KNLTK
-656 ISHLL
+656 ISHIL

-675 SNHII
+675 SNHTI
-680 SNDELKVIEDAYY
+680 SDDELKIIENAYY

-702 LPRIKKPYYKFI
+702 LPRIKKPYYKYI

>member
-1 MKNKASFAVDLFLCT
+1 MKNKTSFAIDLLLCIT
-16 ALISSLFYCLVT
+16 LISSLFYCLIT
-28 SFEIQTNWYIVVI
+28 SFEISTEWYIIIV

-50 GLLASLVK
+50 GLLASLIK
-58 KTSVLFISV
+58 KTGVLFISV

-74 VFTLLFSLE
+74 VFALLFSLE
-83 SILEQLSYVIT
+83 TILAQLSYVIT
-94 KVLKQLSQYLPVQDK
+94 QILKWLSQYLPLPEK

-117 TSATGLFVFI
+117 TSATGLFVFV
-127 SAILSAVFTISL
+127 SAILSAIFTISL
-139 IRYKRILI
+139 IRCDRILI
-147 PSLLSMILL
+147 PSLLSIILIT
-156 VPCFILVNTL
+156 PCFILVNTL

-173 IAISSLIALYISKNT
+173 IAIASLIALYISKNT

-197 AIAAISFGTM
+197 VIAAISFGIM
-207 LVVMIVLLAF
+207 LVVMTILLAF

-244 GRKTSTE
+244 GRKTSAE
-251 KDFQQVKGSLQET
+251 KDLNGIKGSLEEK

-282 ITSATGGNIYLKGT
+282 VTSAVGGNIYLKGT
-296 AYASYKDNT
+296 AYADYSDNT
-305 WSIITNN
+305 WSILSDN
-312 DAARYPQDFVPFTAT
+312 DVAKYPQDFVPFTAT
-327 IGNNALTDTRVHMLN
+327 MGNNALTDTRVHMLN

-354 SLPDN
+354 NLPDN
-359 LNSVADVCVKSDT
+359 LNSVADVCVKNDADE
-372 NQNEFNYSH
+372 NEFNYSH
-381 YPFYAESTYR
+381 YPFYAENTYR
-391 YNSSSEAEDYK
+391 YNNSADAEDYK

-412 PSATEN
+412 PKNTEI
-418 ELRKIADQEGFLD
+418 ELRKIAEQEGFLD
-431 SELTVSEKVEMVK
+431 SELTVSETVEMVK
-444 NYISSSKTYSL
+444 NYISNSKTYSL
-455 KTPQMP
+455 KTPKMP

-517 DNAHAWVEYYN
+517 DNAHAWVEYYS

-534 PLECTPSSFEPAR
+534 PLECTPSSFQPAR
-547 YVAPQNTGDNNSNN
+547 YVSSQSASGG
-561 STQPTTVAPATSTQP
+561 STDATQATTVEPTTTAPTVS
-576 TAPTNGTV
+576 PTNGTV
-584 SHNST
+584 SHNT
-589 QKSNSKSSF
+589 KPKNENKSSF

-606 MMSVG
+606 IISAVV
-611 IVALVLIV
+611 VALVLIV
-619 IFSRRII
+619 IFLRRNI
-626 IIKKRKQKFETGRN
+626 IIKKRKKSFETGRN

-651 KSLTK
+651 INLTK
-656 ISHLL
+656 ISHIL

-675 SNHII
+675 SNHTI
-680 SNDELKVIEDAYY
+680 SDDELKIIENAYY

>member
-1 MKNKASFAVDLFLCT
+1 MKNKTSFTIDILLCIT
-16 ALISSLFYCLVT
+16 LISSLFYCLVT
-28 SFEIQTNWYIVVI
+28 SFDIKTEWYIIVV

-58 KTSVLFISV
+58 KSGVLFISV

-94 KVLKQLSQYLPVQDK
+94 QVLKPLSQYLPVQNK

-147 PSLLSMILL
+147 PSLLSMVLL

-173 IAISSLIALYISKNT
+173 IAIASLIALYISKNT

-197 AIAAISFGTM
+197 VIAAISFGTM
-207 LVVMIVLLAF
+207 LVVMAILLAF

-251 KDFQQVKGSLQET
+251 KNLNEIKGSLEEK
-264 ENLNDISPLTQ
+264 ENLIDISPLTQ

-282 ITSATGGNIYLKGT
+282 VTSAVGGNIYLKGT
-296 AYASYKDNT
+296 AYADYRDNT
-305 WSIITNN
+305 WSIISDN
-312 DAARYPQDFVPFTAT
+312 DTARYPQDFVPFTAT

-342 KSEIAYV
+342 ESKIAYI
-349 PYFME
+349 PYFLE
-354 SLPDN
+354 SLPDT
-359 LNSVADVCVKSDT
+359 LNSVADVCVKNDT
-372 NQNEFNYSH
+372 DKNEFNYSH
-381 YPFYAESTYR
+381 YPFYAENTYR

-412 PSATEN
+412 PRKTQI
-418 ELRKIADQEGFLD
+418 ELRRIAEQEGFLD
-431 SELTVSEKVEMVK
+431 SELTVSEKIEMVK
-444 NYISSSKTYSL
+444 NYISNSKTYSL
-455 KTPQMP
+455 KTPKMP

-517 DNAHAWVEYYN
+517 DNAHAWVEYYS

-534 PLECTPSSFEPAR
+534 PLECTPSSFQPAR
-547 YVAPQNTGDNNSNN
+547 YVGSQRASGG
-561 STQPTTVAPATSTQP
+561 TQPTTVEPTTAP

-584 SHNST
+584 SHST
-589 QKSNSKSSF
+589 KSKNDIKSSF
-598 EFNGFTIT
+598 EFNGFTIA
-606 MMSVG
+606 MMSLG
-611 IVALVLIV
+611 IVALALIA

-626 IIKKRKQKFETGRN
+626 IIKKRKQRFETGRN

-651 KSLTK
+651 KNLTK

-675 SNHII
+675 SNHTI
-680 SNDELKVIEDAYY
+680 SDDELKIIENAYY

>member
-1 MKNKASFAVDLFLCT
+1 MKNKTSFTIDILLCIT
-16 ALISSLFYCLVT
+16 LISSLFYCLVT
-28 SFEIQTNWYIVVI
+28 SFDIKTEWYIIVV

-58 KTSVLFISV
+58 KSGVLFISV

-94 KVLKQLSQYLPVQDK
+94 QVLKLLSQYLPVQNK

-147 PSLLSMILL
+147 PSLLSMVLL

-166 PSLVCLF
+166 PSLICLF
-173 IAISSLIALYISKNT
+173 IAIASLIALYISKNT

-197 AIAAISFGTM
+197 VIAAISFGTM
-207 LVVMIVLLAF
+207 LVVMAILLAF

-238 SFNIDD
+238 GFNIDD
-244 GRKTSTE
+244 GRKTTAE
-251 KDFQQVKGSLQET
+251 KNLNEIKGSLEEK
-264 ENLNDISPLTQ
+264 ENLIDISPLTQ

-282 ITSATGGNIYLKGT
+282 VTSAVGGNIYLKGT
-296 AYASYKDNT
+296 AYADYRDNI
-305 WSIITNN
+305 WSILSDNN
-312 DAARYPQDFVPFTAT
+312 AARYPQDFVPFTAT
-327 IGNNALTDTRVHMLN
+327 IGNNALTGTRVHS
-342 KSEIAYV
+342 KIAYV
-349 PYFME
+349 PYFLE

-359 LNSVADVCVKSDT
+359 LNSVADVCVKNDT
-372 NQNEFNYSH
+372 DKNEFNYSH
-381 YPFYAESTYR
+381 YPFYAENTYR
-391 YNSSSEAEDYK
+391 YNNSAEAEDYK
-402 TFVYDTYLEI
+402 AFVYDTYLEI
-412 PSATEN
+412 PRKTQI
-418 ELRKIADQEGFLD
+418 ELRRIADQEGFLD
-431 SELTVSEKVEMVK
+431 SELTASEKIEMVK

-455 KTPQMP
+455 KTPKMP
-461 SGKDFATWF
+461 SGKDFAAWF

-517 DNAHAWVEYYN
+517 DNAHAWVEYYS

-534 PLECTPSSFEPAR
+534 PLECTPSSFQPAR
-547 YVAPQNTGDNNSNN
+547 YVGSQRASGG
-561 STQPTTVAPATSTQP
+561 STDTTQSTTVEPTTAP
-576 TAPTNGTV
+576 TAPTNGTA
-584 SHNST
+584 SHST
-589 QKSNSKSSF
+589 KPKNDSKSSF
-598 EFNGFTIT
+598 EFNGFTIA
-606 MMSVG
+606 MMSLG
-611 IVALVLIV
+611 IVALALIV

-626 IIKKRKQKFETGRN
+626 IIKKRKQRFETGRN

-651 KSLTK
+651 KNLTK

-675 SNHII
+675 SNHTI
-680 SNDELKVIEDAYY
+680 SDDELKIIENAYY
-693 NSVEEIYNN
+693 NSIEEIYNN

>member
-1 MKNKASFAVDLFLCT
+1 MKNKTSFTIDILLCVT
-16 ALISSLFYCLVT
+16 LISSLFYCLVT
-28 SFEIQTNWYIVVI
+28 SFDIKTEWYIIVI

-58 KTSVLFISV
+58 KSGVLFISV

-94 KVLKQLSQYLPVQDK
+94 QVLKLLSQYLPVQNK

-147 PSLLSMILL
+147 PSLLSMVLL

-166 PSLVCLF
+166 PSIVCLF
-173 IAISSLIALYISKNT
+173 IAIASLIALYISKNT

-197 AIAAISFGTM
+197 VIAAISFGTM
-207 LVVMIVLLAF
+207 LVVMAILLAF

-251 KDFQQVKGSLQET
+251 KNLNEIKGSLEEK

-282 ITSATGGNIYLKGT
+282 VTSAVGGNIYLKGT
-296 AYASYKDNT
+296 AYADYRDNT
-305 WSIITNN
+305 WSIISDNN
-312 DAARYPQDFVPFTAT
+312 AARYPQDFVPFTAT
-327 IGNNALTDTRVHMLN
+327 IGNNALINTRVHMLN
-342 KSEIAYV
+342 ESKIAYV
-349 PYFME
+349 PYFLE
-354 SLPDN
+354 SLPN
-359 LNSVADVCVKSDT
+359 TLNSVADVCVKNNTDK
-372 NQNEFNYSH
+372 NEFNYSH
-381 YPFYAESTYR
+381 YPFYAENTYR
-391 YNSSSEAEDYK
+391 YNNSAEAEDYK
-402 TFVYDTYLEI
+402 AFVYDTYLEI

-418 ELRKIADQEGFLD
+418 ELRRIADQEGFLD
-431 SELTVSEKVEMVK
+431 SELTVSEKIEMVK
-444 NYISSSKTYSL
+444 NYISNSKTYSL
-455 KTPQMP
+455 KTSKMP

-489 LRALGIP
+489 LRTLGIP

-517 DNAHAWVEYYN
+517 DNAHAWVEYYS

-534 PLECTPSSFEPAR
+534 PLECTPSSFQPAR
-547 YVAPQNTGDNNSNN
+547 YVGSQRASGG
-561 STQPTTVAPATSTQP
+561 TQPTTVEPTTAS

-584 SHNST
+584 SHST
-589 QKSNSKSSF
+589 KSKNDSKSSF
-598 EFNGFTIT
+598 EFNGFTIA
-606 MMSVG
+606 MMSLG
-611 IVALVLIV
+611 IVALALIV

-626 IIKKRKQKFETGRN
+626 IIKKRKQRFETGRN

-651 KSLTK
+651 KNLTK
-656 ISHLL
+656 ISHIL

-675 SNHII
+675 SNHTI
-680 SNDELKVIEDAYY
+680 SDDELKIIENAYY

>member
-28 SFEIQTNWYIVVI
+28 SFQIETNWCVIVI

-67 AITMIVF
+67 AVTMIVF
-74 VFTLLFSLE
+74 IFTLLFSLE
-83 SILEQLSYVIT
+83 TILAQLSYVIT
-94 KVLKQLSQYLPVQDK
+94 QIFSQLSQYLPLTDK

-117 TSATGLFVFI
+117 TNATGLFVFI

-147 PSLLSMILL
+147 PSLLSMVLL

-173 IAISSLIALYISKNT
+173 IAIASLIALYISKNT

-197 AIAAISFGTM
+197 VIAAISFGTM
-207 LVVMIVLLAF
+207 LVVMAILLAF

-251 KDFQQVKGSLQET
+251 KNLNGIKGSLE
-264 ENLNDISPLTQ
+264 EKDNLSDISPLTQ

-282 ITSATGGNIYLKGT
+282 VTSAIGGNIYLKGT
-296 AYASYKDNT
+296 AYADYRDNI
-305 WSIITNN
+305 WSIISDN

-342 KSEIAYV
+342 KSKIAYV
-349 PYFME
+349 PYFLE

-359 LNSVADVCVKSDT
+359 LNSVADVCVKNDT
-372 NQNEFNYSH
+372 DKNEFNYSH
-381 YPFYAESTYR
+381 YPFYAENTYR
-391 YNSSSEAEDYK
+391 YNNSAEAENYK
-402 TFVYDTYLEI
+402 AFVYDTYLEI
-412 PSATEN
+412 PRKTQI
-418 ELRKIADQEGFLD
+418 ELRRIAEQEGFLD
-431 SELTVSEKVEMVK
+431 SELTVSEKIEMVK

-455 KTPQMP
+455 KTTKMP

-489 LRALGIP
+489 LRAVGIP

-517 DNAHAWVEYYN
+517 DNAHAWVEYYS

-534 PLECTPSSFEPAR
+534 PLECTPSSFQPAR
-547 YVAPQNTGDNNSNN
+547 YVGSQSASDENTDT
-561 STQPTTVAPATSTQP
+561 TQPTTVAPVTSTQP
-576 TAPTNGTV
+576 TVATNSTV

-589 QKSNSKSSF
+589 PKSNNKSSF

-606 MMSVG
+606 IISLG
-611 IVALVLIV
+611 IVVLVLIV

-626 IIKKRKQKFETGRN
+626 IIKKRKQKFETGKN
-640 NKRAICIYKEL
+640 NERAICIYKEL
-651 KSLTK
+651 KNLTK

-675 SNHII
+675 SNHTI
-680 SNDELKVIEDAYY
+680 SDDELKIIENAYY

>member
-1 MKNKASFAVDLFLCT
+1 MKNKTSFTIDILLCVT
-16 ALISSLFYCLVT
+16 LISSLFYCLVT
-28 SFEIQTNWYIVVI
+28 SFDIKTEWYIIVV

-58 KTSVLFISV
+58 KSGVLFISV

-94 KVLKQLSQYLPVQDK
+94 QVLKPLSQYLPVQNK

-147 PSLLSMILL
+147 PSLLSMVLL

-173 IAISSLIALYISKNT
+173 IAIASLIALYISKNT

-197 AIAAISFGTM
+197 VIAAISFGTV
-207 LVVMIVLLAF
+207 LVVMAILLAF

-251 KDFQQVKGSLQET
+251 KNLNEIKGSLEEK
-264 ENLNDISPLTQ
+264 ENLIDISPLTQ

-282 ITSATGGNIYLKGT
+282 VTSAVGGNIYLKGT
-296 AYASYKDNT
+296 AYADYRDNI
-305 WSIITNN
+305 WNIISDN
-312 DAARYPQDFVPFTAT
+312 DVARYPQDFVPFTAT

-342 KSEIAYV
+342 ESKIAYV
-349 PYFME
+349 PYFLE

-359 LNSVADVCVKSDT
+359 LNSVADVCVKNDT
-372 NQNEFNYSH
+372 DKNEFNYSH
-381 YPFYAESTYR
+381 YPFYAENTYR
-391 YNSSSEAEDYK
+391 YNNSADAEDYK
-402 TFVYDTYLEI
+402 AFVYDTYLEI
-412 PSATEN
+412 PSTTEN
-418 ELRKIADQEGFLD
+418 ELRRIAEQEGFLD
-431 SELTVSEKVEMVK
+431 SELTVSEKIEMVK
-444 NYISSSKTYSL
+444 NYISNSKTYSL
-455 KTPQMP
+455 KTPKMP

-517 DNAHAWVEYYN
+517 DNAHAWVEYYS

-534 PLECTPSSFEPAR
+534 PLECTPSSFQPAR
-547 YVAPQNTGDNNSNN
+547 YVGSQRASGI
-561 STQPTTVAPATSTQP
+561 TQPTTVEPTTAP

-584 SHNST
+584 SHST
-589 QKSNSKSSF
+589 KPKNDSKSSF
-598 EFNGFTIT
+598 EFNGFTIA
-606 MMSVG
+606 MMSLG
-611 IVALVLIV
+611 IVTLALIV

-626 IIKKRKQKFETGRN
+626 IIKKRKQRFETGRN

-651 KSLTK
+651 KNITK

-675 SNHII
+675 SNHTI
-680 SNDELKVIEDAYY
+680 SDDELKIIENAYY

>member
-1 MKNKASFAVDLFLCT
+1 MKNKTSFAIDIFLCIT
-16 ALISSLFYCLVT
+16 LISSLFYCLVT
-28 SFEIQTNWYIVVI
+28 SFDIKTEWYIIVV

-50 GLLASLVK
+50 GLLASFVK
-58 KTSVLFISV
+58 KSGVLFISV

-94 KVLKQLSQYLPVQDK
+94 QVLKLLSQYLPVQNK

-139 IRYKRILI
+139 IRYKRIFI
-147 PSLLSMILL
+147 PSLLSMVLL

-173 IAISSLIALYISKNT
+173 IAIASLIALYISKNT

-197 AIAAISFGTM
+197 VIAAISFGTM
-207 LVVMIVLLAF
+207 LVVMAILLAF

-244 GRKTSTE
+244 GRKTTSE
-251 KDFQQVKGSLQET
+251 KNLNEIKGSLEEK
-264 ENLNDISPLTQ
+264 ENLIDISSLTQ

-282 ITSATGGNIYLKGT
+282 VTSAVGGNIYLKGT
-296 AYASYKDNT
+296 AYADYRDNT
-305 WSIITNN
+305 WSIISDNN
-312 DAARYPQDFVPFTAT
+312 AARYPQDFVPFTAT

-342 KSEIAYV
+342 ESKIAYV
-349 PYFME
+349 PYFLE

-359 LNSVADVCVKSDT
+359 LNSVADVCVKNDT
-372 NQNEFNYSH
+372 DKNEFNYSH
-381 YPFYAESTYR
+381 YPFYAENTYR
-391 YNSSSEAEDYK
+391 YNNSAEAEDYK

-412 PSATEN
+412 PRTTQI
-418 ELRKIADQEGFLD
+418 ELRRIAEQEGFLD
-431 SELTVSEKVEMVK
+431 SELTVSEKIEMVK
-444 NYISSSKTYSL
+444 NYISNSKTYSL
-455 KTPQMP
+455 KTPKMP

-470 LNESDTGYCVHFAT
+470 LNESNTGYCVHFAT
-484 AGTLM
+484 AGTL
-489 LRALGIP
+489 LRAVGIP

-517 DNAHAWVEYYN
+517 DNAHAWVEYYS

-534 PLECTPSSFEPAR
+534 PLECTPSSFQPAR
-547 YVAPQNTGDNNSNN
+547 YVGSQRASGGSTDT
-561 STQPTTVAPATSTQP
+561 TQPTTVEPTTAP

-584 SHNST
+584 SHST
-589 QKSNSKSSF
+589 KPKNDSKSSF
-598 EFNGFTIT
+598 EFNGFTIA
-606 MMSVG
+606 MMSLG
-611 IVALVLIV
+611 IVALALIA

-626 IIKKRKQKFETGRN
+626 IIKKRKQRFETGGN

-651 KSLTK
+651 KNLTK
-656 ISHLL
+656 ISHIL

-675 SNHII
+675 SNHTI
-680 SNDELKVIEDAYY
+680 SDDELKIIENAYY

>member
-28 SFEIQTNWYIVVI
+28 SFQIETNWCVIVI
-41 PTAIFCTIY
+41 PTAIFCAIY

-58 KTSVLFISV
+58 KTGVLFISIAV
-67 AITMIVF
+67 TMIVF
-74 VFTLLFSLE
+74 IFTLLFSLE
-83 SILEQLSYVIT
+83 TILAQLSYVIT
-94 KVLKQLSQYLPVQDK
+94 QIFSQLSQYLPLTDK

-117 TSATGLFVFI
+117 TNATGLFVFI
-127 SAILSAVFTISL
+127 SAILSAVLTISL

-147 PSLLSMILL
+147 PSLLSMVLL

-166 PSLVCLF
+166 PSLICLF

-207 LVVMIVLLAF
+207 LVVMAILLAF

-251 KDFQQVKGSLQET
+251 KNLNEIKGSLE
-264 ENLNDISPLTQ
+264 EKDNLNDISPLTQ

-282 ITSATGGNIYLKGT
+282 VTSAVGGNIYLKGT
-296 AYASYKDNT
+296 AYADYRDNI
-305 WSIITNN
+305 WSIISDN

-342 KSEIAYV
+342 ESKIAYV
-349 PYFME
+349 PYFLE

-359 LNSVADVCVKSDT
+359 LNSVADVCVKNNTDK
-372 NQNEFNYSH
+372 NEFNYSH
-381 YPFYAESTYR
+381 YPFYAEGTYR
-391 YNSSSEAEDYK
+391 YNSSSEAENYK
-402 TFVYDTYLEI
+402 AFVYDTYLEI
-412 PSATEN
+412 PRKTQI
-418 ELRKIADQEGFLD
+418 ELRRIADQEGFLD
-431 SELTVSEKVEMVK
+431 SELTVSEKIEMVK

-455 KTPQMP
+455 KTPKMP
-461 SGKDFATWF
+461 SGKDFAAWF

-517 DNAHAWVEYYN
+517 DNAHAWVEYYS

-534 PLECTPSSFEPAR
+534 PLECTPSSFQPAR
-547 YVAPQNTGDNNSNN
+547 YVGSQKASGGSTDT
-561 STQPTTVAPATSTQP
+561 TQPTTVEPTTAP

-584 SHNST
+584 SHNT
-589 QKSNSKSSF
+589 NTKPKNDSKSSF
-598 EFNGFTIT
+598 EFNGFTIA
-606 MMSVG
+606 MMSLG
-611 IVALVLIV
+611 IVALVLIS

-626 IIKKRKQKFETGRN
+626 IIKKRKQRFETGRN

-651 KSLTK
+651 KNLTK
-656 ISHLL
+656 ISHIL

-675 SNHII
+675 SNHTI
-680 SNDELKVIEDAYY
+680 SDDELKIIENAYY